1 MPFDHNL
8 EFLVDPFFRQTTQ
21 MFDEASAKGMLMNNL
36 KINRDHMLPLSSAK
50 GDAKEEEKKE

>member
-1 MPFDHNL
+1 
-8 EFLVDPFFRQTTQ
+8 

-36 KINRDHMLPLSSAK
+36 KINRDHMLPLSSSK